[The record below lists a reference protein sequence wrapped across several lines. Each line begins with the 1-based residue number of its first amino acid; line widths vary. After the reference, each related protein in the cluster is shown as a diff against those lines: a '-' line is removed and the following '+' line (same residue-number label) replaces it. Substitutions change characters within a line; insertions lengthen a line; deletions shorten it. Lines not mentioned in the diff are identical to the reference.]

1 MPSANETIV
10 VIAAIEAESL
20 TKRFGNFVAVDGIS
34 FSVPEGQVFGLLG
47 ANGAG
52 KSTAIRM
59 LCGLL
64 EPSSGRASV
73 AGIDAAKNPEAVKR
87 SIGYM
92 SQRFSLYED
101 LTVSQNTR
109 FFAGLYGLS
118 SAETKSEEER
128 VLSLTGLSG
137 REDDL
142 AGELPGG
149 HRQRLAL
156 ACAILHSP
164 KVLFLDEPTA
174 GVDPLARRRFWDII
188 YAISESGSTVLV
200 TTHYLDEA
208 EYCDIVTLMHSG
220 GIVASGSPA
229 ALKAEFFP
237 GIIVEIECREPE
249 SALEVLRRIEGVE
262 EASLFGSRIHAALAR
277 GLDEKAVAAALDA
290 AGLDCS
296 AFERVPPNLE
306 DVFIRVIASNAAE
319 GVAT

>member
-1 MPSANETIV
+1 
-10 VIAAIEAESL
+10 VIAIEAESL
-20 TKRFGNFVAVDGIS
+20 TKRFGAFVAVDGIS

-73 AGIDAAKNPEAVKR
+73 AGIDAAKDPEAVKR

-101 LTVSQNTR
+101 LTVSQNAR

-118 SAETKSEEER
+118 SARARAEEER
-128 VLSLTGLSG
+128 ALSLTGLSG

-188 YAISESGSTVLV
+188 YAVSETGSTVLV

-208 EYCDIVTLMHSG
+208 EYCGVVTLMHSG
-220 GIVASGSPA
+220 RIVASGSPA
-229 ALKAEFFP
+229 ALKDEFFP
-237 GIIVEIECREPE
+237 GSMVEIDCASPE
-249 SALEVLRRIEGVE
+249 AALAAMRRVDGVE
-262 EASLFGSRIHAALAR
+262 EASLFGSRIHAALSP
-277 GLDEKAVAAALDA
+277 GLGEAGIAAALEASGLRDA
-290 AGLDCS
+290 TV
-296 AFERVPPNLE
+296 ERVPPSLE
-306 DVFIRVIASNAAE
+306 DVFIKVISSSAARGGE
-319 GVAT
+319 A